1 MDIVIGHTIPVHPD
15 RANQRD
21 PSDTA
26 KKKKKEDRRKN
37 KQDRRKSVRDGVL
50 VTLST
55 KKDRRMQRDRRKKFR
70 ADNNLSRV

>member
-1 MDIVIGHTIPVHPD
+1 MDIVIGRTAPVN
-15 RANQRD
+15 RARAKKRD

-37 KQDRRKSVRDGVL
+37 RQDRRQSVRDGVV

-55 KKDRRMQRDRRKKFR
+55 KKDRRTKIDRRKKN
-70 ADNNLSRV
+70 DSVTSCSR